1 MTQRTQQVISPFD
14 VSFDGFGRATALL
27 RSRGISVS
35 QSWLPLPQLLNSTE
49 PCGSVLVL
57 TMAMQRSYSEAELD
71 AMEQWV
77 NRGGGQLVLAEPDD
91 MFGVA
96 TMQNAVLMKHGL
108 VVLSGQLRASEYYN
122 VSGGML
128 AETIET
134 TKSRQWLPVTSA
146 MLKVLHMCT
155 AL

>member
-1 MTQRTQQVISPFD
+1 
-14 VSFDGFGRATALL
+14 
-27 RSRGISVS
+27 
-35 QSWLPLPQLLNSTE
+35 
-49 PCGSVLVL
+49 
-57 TMAMQRSYSEAELD
+57 MAMQRSYNETELD

-77 NRGGGQLVLAEPDD
+77 SSGGGQLVLAEPDD
-91 MFGVA
+91 IFGVA

-108 VVLSGQLRASEYYN
+108 VVLSDQLRASEYYN

-134 TKSRQWLPVTSA
+134 TKARQWLPVTSA
-146 MLKVLHMCT
+146 LLKVLHMCT